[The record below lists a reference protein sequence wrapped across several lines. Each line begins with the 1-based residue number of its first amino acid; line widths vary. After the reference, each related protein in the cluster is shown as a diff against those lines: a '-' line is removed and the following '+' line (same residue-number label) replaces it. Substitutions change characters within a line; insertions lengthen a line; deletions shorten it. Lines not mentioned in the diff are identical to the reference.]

1 MCVGRMLWRV
11 RGRKELLDGVWFKLN
26 FVGLGHGA
34 ADVLSGVEASS
45 GGGLLYGGVYMD
57 VNDVQGPELNRVNI
71 CDEFVKYTSCF
82 PHKLCAYSET
92 LKRAEYRLDAS
103 WKTHT
108 DILYE
113 QVFGSSMLESWR
125 A

>member
-1 MCVGRMLWRV
+1 MYFREWRLQV
-11 RGRKELLDGVWFKLN
+11 
-26 FVGLGHGA
+26 
-34 ADVLSGVEASS
+34 AS
-45 GGGLLYGGVYMD
+45 LYGGQVIGSVYMD
-57 VNDVQGPELNRVNI
+57 MSDVQGPELDKVNI
-71 CDEFVKYTSCF
+71 CDEFVKHTSWF
-82 PHKLCAYSET
+82 PHNLCAYSET